1 MKHILLSSFAA
12 ALTMSVVGTL
22 SVTYASDDPGSS
34 ATLAEVVD
42 VQQGNDPAQEN
53 LDSSPVLPQ
62 NQGAVKVGSP
72 EQAAPVEA
80 IATSFSH
87 KISNQPAVTVYL
99 RKIPVVTFL
108 GDSKSDPSAPATALM
123 AKLNQL
129 HQAGFDANLIR
140 VKWDQTAKKPVI
152 TADKDVLLEI
162 SSATILPKTTSDSAE
177 DALQITNLIRRQLGN
192 VTALTEVEGKPKAA
206 IAVQPVPDASTGS
219 LRSLGGGMASW
230 YGPGF
235 DGNLTASG
243 STFNRYALT
252 AAHPSLPFGSRV
264 RVTNLDNGRSVVVEI
279 NDRGPYAHGR
289 VIDLSEGAA
298 DMIGLTA
305 SGVAPVQ
312 LDLVE

>member
-22 SVTYASDDPGSS
+22 SVTYASDDPVPSASS
-34 ATLAEVVD
+34 LAEV
-42 VQQGNDPAQEN
+42 GNVKEVNDLNGELP
-53 LDSSPVLPQ
+53 STPVQ

-72 EQAAPVEA
+72 EQAVPVEA

-99 RKIPVVTFL
+99 RKIPIVTFL

-129 HQAGFDANLIR
+129 NQAGFDANLIR

-162 SSATILPKTTSDSAE
+162 SSATILPKTTSDPAE

-206 IAVQPVPDASTGS
+206 IAVQPVPDAVGS
-219 LRSLGGGMASW
+219 LQSLGGGMASW

-279 NDRGPYAHGR
+279 NDRGPYAEGR